1 MLHYVTF
8 LKYSDIEGDD
18 DIYAAFP
25 VNFDRQGNLTCYAHV
40 GQHSSVSKGHIEE
53 SATCPCGEYKDL
65 LKELKGIYE
74 KDGDTLVVITKEN
87 FLEMC
92 VLIPN

>member
-8 LKYSDIEGDD
+8 LKHSDIEGD

-25 VNFDRQGNLTCYAHV
+25 VNWDREGNLTCYAHV
-40 GQHSSVSKGHIEE
+40 DQHSSVSKGYIEE
-53 SATCPCGEYKDL
+53 SSTCSCEEYENL

-74 KDGDTLVVITKEN
+74 KDGDILVVITKEN

-92 VLIPN
+92 LLIPD

>member
-8 LKYSDIEGDD
+8 LKHADNIEGG

-25 VNFDRQGNLTCYAHV
+25 VNWDKKGNLTCYAHV
-40 GQHSSVSKGHIEE
+40 GQHSSVSKGYIEE
-53 SATCPCGEYKDL
+53 SDTCACGEYEDL
-65 LKELKGIYE
+65 LKELKDIYE
-74 KDGDTLVVITKEN
+74 DDDDILVVITKEN

-92 VLIPN
+92 VLIPD